1 MPPSRLGLLLGCR
14 LGLCCLLLVAVDH
27 DDTYEG
33 THHGG
38 AQEGEDNRDADGPDA
53 WREDVV
59 ERMTWINEGLLR

>member
-38 AQEGEDNRDADGPDA
+38 AQEGEDNRDGMAQTRGGKMS
-53 WREDVV
+53 WR
-59 ERMTWINEGLLR
+59 G